1 MGTERMEQEW
11 QWLDDF
17 ERDGYQRVEIPV
29 STEEGVIFGQICAE
43 AGKGAIGHDHQR
55 HIGISR

>member
-17 ERDGYQRVEIPV
+17 EGDGYQRVEIPV

-43 AGKGAIGHDHQR
+43 AGKGAIA
-55 HIGISR
+55 